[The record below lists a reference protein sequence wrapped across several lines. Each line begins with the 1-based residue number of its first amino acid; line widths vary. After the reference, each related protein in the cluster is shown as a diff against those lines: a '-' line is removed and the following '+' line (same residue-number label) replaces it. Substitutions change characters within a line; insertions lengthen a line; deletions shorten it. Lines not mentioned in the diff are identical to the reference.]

1 MFAGC
6 VEHMAGVQRLEEEE
20 AKRQQAAVEDAS
32 MENADAKKTPG
43 MSGPQSRA
51 LSILRRLAFGMNRCI
66 AKSNG
71 EMAYQLLFEQEQY
84 VTYRGYNMFFRYL
97 PFAIMRCRADAIA
110 AALADAPHLTAGPV
124 DVVEDVED
132 VPVAVDEIAEVIE
145 DEGEGTRVTQVPV
158 HFNQK
163 DDYLHRGSST
173 LLKCMSLAMYSRFVR
188 RVPRAKAGKVDGV
201 KIFAFDEHYPH
212 HKESVQDIGRK
223 QNL

>member
-6 VEHMAGVQRLEEEE
+6 VEQMAGVQRLEEEE

-32 MENADAKKTPG
+32 MENVDAKKTPG

-124 DVVEDVED
+124 DLVEDVED
-132 VPVAVDEIAEVIE
+132 MPVAVDEIAEVIE
-145 DEGEGTRVTQVPV
+145 DEGEGTR
-158 HFNQK
+158 K
-163 DDYLHRGSST
+163 L
-173 LLKCMSLAMYSRFVR
+173 
-188 RVPRAKAGKVDGV
+188 
-201 KIFAFDEHYPH
+201 
-212 HKESVQDIGRK
+212 
-223 QNL
+223 